1 MERAGRQERGG
12 ALAIYGSTTGG
23 TLECNECKRLC
34 KPAKRKRLYAVT
46 VEFGERARTFVM
58 RRARPVVNTVR
69 LPKRVQACII
79 HSMNSQTAAPPAH
92 SEIPATTSAAIAE
105 PVTSEPMLVLLDAA
119 RRIECRLEGALADVA
134 LSIAK
139 FQALDVLVTAGE
151 PTRLSALAGS
161 LDCVR
166 SNVTQL
172 ADRLESDGLIQRV
185 TSPDDRRAVHA
196 VVTALGRERHAAGAA
211 AIHRLQAELAAQVA
225 PADRESFHRV
235 LSALR

>member
-1 MERAGRQERGG
+1 
-12 ALAIYGSTTGG
+12 
-23 TLECNECKRLC
+23 
-34 KPAKRKRLYAVT
+34 
-46 VEFGERARTFVM
+46 
-58 RRARPVVNTVR
+58 
-69 LPKRVQACII
+69 
-79 HSMNSQTAAPPAH
+79 MNNQTSAPPIPTKGAN
-92 SEIPATTSAAIAE
+92 IPAASPVSPSESTSA
-105 PVTSEPMLVLLDAA
+105 EPMLVLLDAA
-119 RRIECRLEGALADVA
+119 RRIECRLEDALAETG

-139 FQALDVLVTAGE
+139 FHALDVLVAAGV

-185 TSPDDRRAVHA
+185 ASPDDRRAVHA
-196 VVTALGRERHAAGAA
+196 VVTTLGRERHAEGVA

>member
-1 MERAGRQERGG
+1 MNDQTTAHPARLGDANSRPLSPVRAAES
-12 ALAIYGSTTGG
+12 AS
-23 TLECNECKRLC
+23 
-34 KPAKRKRLYAVT
+34 
-46 VEFGERARTFVM
+46 
-58 RRARPVVNTVR
+58 
-69 LPKRVQACII
+69 
-79 HSMNSQTAAPPAH
+79 SQ
-92 SEIPATTSAAIAE
+92 
-105 PVTSEPMLVLLDAA
+105 PMLVLLDAA
-119 RRIECRLEGALADVA
+119 RRIECRLEEALAETG

-139 FQALDVLVTAGE
+139 FQALDVLVSAGV

-185 TSPDDRRAVHA
+185 ASPEDRRAVHA
-196 VVTALGRERHAAGAA
+196 VVTALGRERHATGAA
-211 AIHRLQAELAAQVA
+211 AIHKLQAELAAQVA

>member
-1 MERAGRQERGG
+1 MN
-12 ALAIYGSTTGG
+12 STTAGDSASLQAAEG
-23 TLECNECKRLC
+23 VSLAPEPS
-34 KPAKRKRLYAVT
+34 PA
-46 VEFGERARTFVM
+46 
-58 RRARPVVNTVR
+58 P
-69 LPKRVQACII
+69 
-79 HSMNSQTAAPPAH
+79 
-92 SEIPATTSAAIAE
+92 
-105 PVTSEPMLVLLDAA
+105 EPMLVLLDAA
-119 RRIECRLEGALADVA
+119 RRIECRLEDALVQVG

-139 FQALDVLVTAGE
+139 FQALDVLVTAGA

-185 TSPDDRRAVHA
+185 ASPDDRRAVHA
-196 VVTALGRERHAAGAA
+196 VVTPLGRKRHAAGTA
-211 AIHRLQAELAAQVA
+211 AIQELQTELAARVE